1 MPQNDSTHDT
11 FGFGPARSSA
21 AEKIKQIKPVLPPD
35 VHADLATVDAAGH
48 NAGFVSREAPQD
60 VEPDYRPQRMVRAEV
75 RIAVNMRVP
84 KTAGVAFLKFCA
96 DNRYSYPEGLIE
108 IMKRAG
114 IPTK

>member
-35 VHADLATVDAAGH
+35 VHADLATVDAPATTRGLLAGKRH
-48 NAGFVSREAPQD
+48 RMWNQTIGPSAWYE
-60 VEPDYRPQRMVRAEV
+60 QRCESQSTCACLRLRRSILEV
-75 RIAVNMRVP
+75 LRRQPVQ
-84 KTAGVAFLKFCA
+84 L
-96 DNRYSYPEGLIE
+96 SEGLIE

>member
-1 MPQNDSTHDT
+1 M
-11 FGFGPARSSA
+11 
-21 AEKIKQIKPVLPPD
+21 
-35 VHADLATVDAAGH
+35 
-48 NAGFVSREAPQD
+48 
-60 VEPDYRPQRMVRAEV
+60 

-84 KTAGVAFLKFCA
+84 KTAGIAFLKFCA